1 MSNRVTG
8 SLLRGSMFL
17 MDGRITNGV
26 AGHFGRQMRKERMA
40 RGWTLVEL
48 GERTGLNA
56 AHLGRVE
63 SGKRPPTEEIASA
76 CDAVF
81 PERKGWFSE
90 WHRDS
95 RSWMPPGFRS
105 WTEHERSTAHLSVWC
120 PGLIDG
126 LAQTEGYARAHLET
140 MPGAAPEQVRVRVA
154 ARMARQQQVLY
165 RESPPSARFVIDEAA
180 LYRQVGTPA
189 SMAEQMVSLAEM
201 AALPHMSVQVL
212 PQVAHPANSSEL
224 IIADDAAYV
233 EHLVGGYVYTDKETF
248 TELER
253 IFVSIQ
259 AESYRASESV
269 ALLREASERWSAK

>member
-1 MSNRVTG
+1 
-8 SLLRGSMFL
+8 

-26 AGHFGRQMRKERMA
+26 AGHFGRQMRKERTA

-63 SGKRPPTEEIASA
+63 AGKRPPTEEIAAA
-76 CDAVF
+76 CDRVF

-105 WTEHERSTAHLSVWC
+105 WTEHESGSAHLSVWC
-120 PGLIDG
+120 PGIVDG
-126 LAQTEGYARAHLET
+126 LAQTEDYAQAHLET
-140 MPGAAPEQVRVRVA
+140 LPGAAPEQVKIRLR
-154 ARMARQQQVLY
+154 ARMARQRQVLH
-165 RESPPSARFVIDEAA
+165 RDPPPAVRFVIDEVA
-180 LYRQVGTPA
+180 LHRQVGTPSA
-189 SMAEQMVSLAEM
+189 MAKQMEHLAELAEM
-201 AALPHMSVQVL
+201 PHMTLQVL
-212 PQVAHPANSSEL
+212 PLVAHSATNSNL
-224 IIADDAAYV
+224 MVADGAAYV
-233 EHLVGGYVYTDKETF
+233 EHLVGGYVYTDSETL

-269 ALLREASERWSAK
+269 ALFREACERWSAK